1 MARFHFISY
10 ASHHCSP
17 LSNSLRR
24 GKMVSQATAPS
35 WRRIGLRARPAWL
48 LEYLM
53 QSKKLR
59 PAGKLRMANSH
70 LSLPESTTLVAHLT
84 RIKSPWPEPSVDKS
98 VKEEEKPTSFVALYP
113 TLKKDDTARGRKLF
127 LDMECAKCHGEPVN
141 WARPSGDVPQA
152 HPRGNRLNSLLS
164 QGNLPRLENAE
175 GFFYDEGEAQDKNAD
190 LPPIVG
196 PLPTRVMEP

>member
-24 GKMVSQATAPS
+24 GEMVSQATAPS

-98 VKEEEKPTSFVALYP
+98 VKEEEKPASVVALYP

-127 LDMECAKCHGEPVN
+127 LDIECAKYYGDPAS
-141 WARPSGDVPQA
+141 WAPTFGRCPASSPARESPQF
-152 HPRGNRLNSLLS
+152 SS
-164 QGNLPRLENAE
+164 LPRQPTPTRKCR
-175 GFFYDEGEAQDKNAD
+175 GFFMTKGRPRIKTLTSPQ
-190 LPPIVG
+190 
-196 PLPTRVMEP
+196 